1 MKILASVWRFLRFN
15 RFVMIGLVVG
25 FLFWIGA
32 ISCTPK
38 TESPY
43 TPGKMVDARQLQIE
57 FKTWQAWVEVTAARF
72 EAAGQDLQEQKE
84 RLNKAGQ
91 WLIAAATG
99 VTDWP
104 ALIQILFYGGG
115 LGAIADNIGKRGVIA
130 GLKRNE
136 GTSKLTANC

>member
-1 MKILASVWRFLRFN
+1 MKILASVWRFLKYN
-15 RFVMIGLVVG
+15 RFVVIGPVVG
-25 FLFWIGA
+25 FLVWTGA

-38 TESPY
+38 TESPH
-43 TPGKMVDARQLQIE
+43 TPGKMVDARELQIE
-57 FKTWQAWVEVTAARF
+57 FKTWQAFTEITAAKF

-84 RLNKAGQ
+84 RLHKVGQ

-130 GLKRNE
+130 GLKRN
-136 GTSKLTANC
+136 T